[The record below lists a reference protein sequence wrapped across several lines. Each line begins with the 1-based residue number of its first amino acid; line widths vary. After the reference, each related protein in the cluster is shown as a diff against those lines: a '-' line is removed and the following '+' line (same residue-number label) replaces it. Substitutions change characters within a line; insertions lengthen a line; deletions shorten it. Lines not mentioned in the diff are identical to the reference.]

1 MKATNFNQT
10 LPYAFLTLSTLFWGG
25 NLIVGKLLVL
35 NISPILLT
43 QIRWILT
50 AAFLFLIYHKKI
62 IKNWGN
68 IKSSFAILCLLSLCG
83 QVFFPLNL
91 YISLQY
97 TNPINAAIYLSA
109 SPCLVIIINK
119 LVFKDFVTVK
129 SLFGIIIST
138 FGVVYL
144 IIKGDFFNLRQFFNL
159 NIGDFWAMGSAL
171 SWSIYCSFLR
181 LKNKNI
187 SGNVFVTV
195 SAIIASVFLIPISF
209 FYQFDLSFIQSSFSL
224 YAFIGILYLIIFPS
238 WLAYLFWNKG
248 IEAIG
253 ATRGEVFTHFIPLFS
268 VLLSVIILKENL
280 YHFQAISAIFI
291 LIGIYFCSKKQN
303 EKVLKIKEVKL

>member
-62 IKNWGN
+62 IQNWGN
-68 IKSSFAILCLLSLCG
+68 IKSSFVILCLLSLCG

-91 YISLQY
+91 YIALQY

-195 SAIIASVFLIPISF
+195 SAIIASVFLIPILF

-224 YAFIGILYLIIFPS
+224 YAFIGRVTPWPDPFNPPPPTQDQYS
-238 WLAYLFWNKG
+238 
-248 IEAIG
+248 
-253 ATRGEVFTHFIPLFS
+253 
-268 VLLSVIILKENL
+268 
-280 YHFQAISAIFI
+280 
-291 LIGIYFCSKKQN
+291 
-303 EKVLKIKEVKL
+303 IKETFKNIIAAKKIISSDISSVVPRKDWATGTVYDYYDDRVNMFAVDANNLVSKNFYIKNRYEL